1 MIMKKL
7 LFTVA
12 ILAGSL
18 SFAQQ
23 EISNSQQELSK
34 NTSARVQAFNEK
46 IDAKVTAIVE
56 ITKLDKKNHSEL
68 KEIVATKEM
77 LLIRLDR
84 EGKEVQ
90 DYQGRRNNIM
100 NNYQELLKKLLGESK
115 FNLLQSNISPK

>member
-1 MIMKKL
+1 MKKL
-7 LFTVA
+7 LFIIA

-46 IDAKVTAIVE
+46 IDTKVAAILE
-56 ITKLDKKNHSEL
+56 ITKLDKKKHSEL

-84 EGKEVQ
+84 EEKEAQ
-90 DYQGRRNNIM
+90 DYQGRRNDIM
-100 NNYQELLKKLLGESK
+100 NNYQDLMKKLLGESK
-115 FNLLQSNISPK
+115 FNLLQSSISPK

>member
-1 MIMKKL
+1 MKKL
-7 LFTVA
+7 LFIVA

-46 IDAKVTAIVE
+46 IDTKVAAIVE
-56 ITKLDKKNHSEL
+56 ITKLDKKKHSEL

-84 EGKEVQ
+84 EGKEAQ
-90 DYQGRRNNIM
+90 DYQGRRNDIM
-100 NNYQELLKKLLGESK
+100 NNYQDLMKKLLGESK
-115 FNLLQSNISPK
+115 FNLLQSSISPK

>member
-1 MIMKKL
+1 MKKL
-7 LFTVA
+7 LFIVA

-46 IDAKVTAIVE
+46 IDTKVAAIVE
-56 ITKLDKKNHSEL
+56 ITKLDKKKHSEL

-84 EGKEVQ
+84 EGNEAQ
-90 DYQGRRNNIM
+90 DYQGRRNDIM
-100 NNYQELLKKLLGESK
+100 NNYQELMKKLLGESK
-115 FNLLQSNISPK
+115 FNLLQSSISPK

>member
-1 MIMKKL
+1 MKKL
-7 LFTVA
+7 LFIVA

-46 IDAKVTAIVE
+46 IDTKVAAIFE
-56 ITKLDKKNHSEL
+56 ITKLDKKKHSEL

-84 EGKEVQ
+84 EGNEAQ
-90 DYQGRRNNIM
+90 DYQGRRNDIM
-100 NNYQELLKKLLGESK
+100 NNYQELMKKLLGESK
-115 FNLLQSNISPK
+115 FNLLQSSISPK

>member
-1 MIMKKL
+1 MKKI
-7 LFTVA
+7 LFIIA
-12 ILAGSL
+12 ILTSSL

-34 NTSARVQAFNEK
+34 ITTARVQAFNKK

-56 ITKLDKKNHSEL
+56 ITKLDKKKHSEL

-84 EGKEVQ
+84 EGKEAQ
-90 DYQGRRNNIM
+90 DYQGRRNDIM
-100 NNYQELLKKLLGESK
+100 NNYQNLLKQLLGESK
-115 FNLLQSNISPK
+115 FNLLQSKLSPK

>member
-1 MIMKKL
+1 MKKL
-7 LFTVA
+7 LFIVA

-46 IDAKVTAIVE
+46 IDTKVAAILE
-56 ITKLDKKNHSEL
+56 ITKLDKKKHSEL

-84 EGKEVQ
+84 EEKEAQ
-90 DYQGRRNNIM
+90 DYQGRRNDIM
-100 NNYQELLKKLLGESK
+100 NNYQDLMKKLLGESK
-115 FNLLQSNISPK
+115 FNLLQSSISPK

>member
-1 MIMKKL
+1 MKKL

>member
-1 MIMKKL
+1 MTKL
-7 LFTVA
+7 LFIIA

-46 IDAKVTAIVE
+46 IDTKVAAILE
-56 ITKLDKKNHSEL
+56 ITKLDKKKHSEL

-84 EGKEVQ
+84 EEKEAQ
-90 DYQGRRNNIM
+90 DYQGRRNDIM
-100 NNYQELLKKLLGESK
+100 NNYQDLMKKLLGESK
-115 FNLLQSNISPK
+115 FNLLQSSISPK

>member
-1 MIMKKL
+1 MKKL
-7 LFTVA
+7 LFIVA

-46 IDAKVTAIVE
+46 IDTKVAAIVE
-56 ITKLDKKNHSEL
+56 ITKLDKKKHSEL

-84 EGKEVQ
+84 EGNEAQ
-90 DYQGRRNNIM
+90 DYQGRRNDIM
-100 NNYQELLKKLLGESK
+100 NNYQKLMKKLLGESK
-115 FNLLQSNISPK
+115 FNLLQSSISPK